1 MCLGQIDGLFRLC
14 RFLSLSDSNLLSFY
28 TFVLKSM
35 NYMKLSEILR
45 NLKIEQLTPM
55 QEAAYEAYRS
65 DKDLVLLS
73 PTGSGKT
80 LAFLLPLV
88 QTLKADVQGVQAVVL
103 VPSRELALQIET
115 VFKAM
120 NTPFKA
126 ISCYGGRPAMEE
138 HRTMRGVNPAVIIG
152 TPGRMNDHLKKENF
166 NALTVTTL
174 VIDEFDKC
182 LEFGFH
188 DEMSEVI
195 GQLPSLRKRILL
207 SATDAEEIPQFAGVG
222 RTDEFSDA
230 HSSQANLIK
239 LNFLSVEPISERL
252 NLHKVFSPEKDKLET
267 LYRLLCTLGDH
278 STLVFVNYRE
288 SVERVTDYLKSKK
301 FPCDAFHG
309 GMEQDDRERAL
320 YKFRNGSCPVLVST
334 DLAARGLD
342 IPGIDNIIHYHLPVN
357 EEAFTHRNGRTARWE
372 ASGSSFLL
380 LHSEEHLPD
389 YLPEDI
395 PTFELPEQ
403 TPKPAKSRWATLY
416 IGKGKKDKLN
426 KIDIVGFL
434 YKKGGLAKED
444 IGQVDVKEH
453 YAFVAIRRGKVNQL
467 LTLIRGEKIK
477 GMKTIIEEAK

>member
-1 MCLGQIDGLFRLC
+1 MELQD
-14 RFLSLSDSNLLSFY
+14 
-28 TFVLKSM
+28 
-35 NYMKLSEILR
+35 ILR
-45 NLKIEQLTPM
+45 NLQIEQLTPM
-55 QEAAYEAYRS
+55 QEAAQEAYREN
-65 DKDLVLLS
+65 KDLVLLS

-115 VFKAM
+115 VFKSM

-126 ISCYGGRPAMEE
+126 MSCYGGRPAMEE
-138 HRTMRGVNPAVIIG
+138 HRTMRGINPSVIIG

-166 NALTVTTL
+166 DARTVTTL

-195 GQLPSLRKRILL
+195 GQLPSLRKRVLL

-222 RTDEFSDA
+222 DG
-230 HSSQANLIK
+230 SQLIK
-239 LNFLSVEPISERL
+239 LNFLTSEPVSERL
-252 NLHKVFSPEKDKLET
+252 NLQKVLSPDKDKLET
-267 LYRLLCTLGDH
+267 LYRLLCTLGDR

-288 SVERVTDYLKSKK
+288 SVERVAGYLQSKK

-309 GMEQDDRERAL
+309 GMEQADRERAL

-342 IPGIDNIIHYHLPVN
+342 IPGIDNIVHYHLPVN

-372 ASGSSFLL
+372 ARGSSFLL
-380 LHSEEHLPD
+380 LHAEERLPN
-389 YLPEDI
+389 YIPEDI
-395 PTFELPEQ
+395 PLFELPEQ

-416 IGKGKKDKLN
+416 IGKGKKDKLD

-453 YAFVAIRRGKVNQL
+453 YAFVAIRRSKVNQL

-477 GMKTIIEEAK
+477 GIKTVTEEAK

>member
-1 MCLGQIDGLFRLC
+1 MELQD
-14 RFLSLSDSNLLSFY
+14 
-28 TFVLKSM
+28 
-35 NYMKLSEILR
+35 ILR
-45 NLKIEQLTPM
+45 NLQIEQLTPM
-55 QEAAYEAYRS
+55 QEAAREAYREN
-65 DKDLVLLS
+65 KDLVLLS

-115 VFKAM
+115 VFKSM

-126 ISCYGGRPAMEE
+126 MSCYGGRPAMEE
-138 HRTMRGVNPAVIIG
+138 HRTMRGINPSVIIG

-166 NALTVTTL
+166 DARTVTTL

-195 GQLPSLRKRILL
+195 GQLPSLRKRVLL

-222 RTDEFSDA
+222 DG
-230 HSSQANLIK
+230 SQLVK
-239 LNFLSVEPISERL
+239 LNFLTSEPVSERL
-252 NLHKVFSPEKDKLET
+252 NLQKVLSPDKDKLET
-267 LYRLLCTLGDH
+267 LYHLLCTLGDR

-288 SVERVTDYLKSKK
+288 SVERVAGYLQSKK

-309 GMEQDDRERAL
+309 GMEQADRERAL

-342 IPGIDNIIHYHLPVN
+342 IPGIDNIVHYHLPVN

-372 ASGSSFLL
+372 ARGSSFLL
-380 LHSEEHLPD
+380 LHAEERLPD
-389 YLPEDI
+389 YIPEDI
-395 PTFELPEQ
+395 PVFELPEQ

-453 YAFVAIRRGKVNQL
+453 YAFVAIRRSKVNQL

-477 GMKTIIEEAK
+477 GIKTVIEEAK